1 MTFQTTFRKMTTLAA
16 LTLSLLSATSPAALA
31 RSPSGQEVVAFHVPW
46 DPASAPDLAAHKD
59 RIDVF
64 APQWVALVAADG
76 TLRVTP
82 DPAAQAVLKAAP
94 GVAVMP
100 VLSNTHDGI
109 WDTAAASAML
119 ASPGARAK
127 VIARLTALAKARGW
141 AGYVF
146 DFENLTPA
154 GVAAYPGFVAQARK
168 ALGPQG
174 RKTWVTA
181 FLSADPDTV
190 IKPLAAASDRLVLM
204 AYDECWST
212 STPGPVAGEDWLEAV
227 LPVKLAGIDPG
238 KAMLAVG
245 TYGYDWPVGK
255 PATVTGVA
263 AAQALA
269 ASKGVA
275 VAHDPASANAVFR
288 YQDKGQ
294 KHTVWMTDAHVWAYE
309 LAAARAAGLKGL
321 AVWRLG
327 LEDPAIWSTP
337 AAAAPYGIG
346 NPPAKLPRCFLLGSP
361 WAKDAPQ

>member
-1 MTFQTTFRKMTTLAA
+1 MTLRRLATILFAVAAA
-16 LTLSLLSATSPAALA
+16 LGAPFTSAWA
-31 RSPSGQEVVAFHVPW
+31 RAPSGAEVVAFHVPW

-64 APQWVALVAADG
+64 APQWVALIAADG
-76 TLRVTP
+76 TLRLMP
-82 DPAAQAVLKAAP
+82 DPAAQSVLKTAP

-100 VLSNTHDGI
+100 VVSNAHDSI
-109 WDTAAASAML
+109 WDTASASAML
-119 ASPGARAK
+119 ASPAARAK
-127 VIARLTALAKARGW
+127 VIARLTTLAKARGW

-168 ALGPQG
+168 ALGGQG
-174 RKTWVTA
+174 RKAWVTA
-181 FLSADPDTV
+181 FLSADPSV
-190 IKPLAAASDRLVLM
+190 LQPLSKASDRLVLM

-212 STPGPVAGEDWLEAV
+212 STPGPVAGEDWLEQL
-227 LPVKLAGIDPG
+227 LPAKLAGLDAG

-245 TYGYDWPVGK
+245 TYGYDWPIGK

-263 AAQALA
+263 PAQALA
-269 ASKGVA
+269 ASKGA
-275 VAHDPASANAVFR
+275 AITHDPASANAVYR
-288 YQDKGQ
+288 YTDKGQ

-309 LAAARAAGLKGL
+309 LAAAKAAGLKGL
-321 AVWRLG
+321 AIWRLG
-327 LEDPAIWSTP
+327 LEDPAIWTTP

-361 WAKDAPQ
+361 WAKAAPQ

>member
-1 MTFQTTFRKMTTLAA
+1 MTLRRTLATALAA
-16 LTLSLLSATSPAALA
+16 LAAAVASLTPAFA
-31 RSPSGQEVVAFHVPW
+31 RAPSGQEVVAFHVPW
-46 DPASAPDLAAHKD
+46 DAGSAPDLAAHKD

-76 TLRVTP
+76 TLRITL

-100 VLSNTHDGI
+100 VVSNAHDSI
-109 WDTAAASAML
+109 WDTASASAML
-119 ASPGARAK
+119 TSPAARSK
-127 VIARLTALAKARGW
+127 VIARLAALAKARGW

-154 GVAAYPGFVAQARK
+154 GIAAYPAFVAQARK
-168 ALGPQG
+168 ALAADG
-174 RKTWVTA
+174 RRAWVTA
-181 FLSADPDTV
+181 FLSADPATV
-190 IKPLAAASDRLVLM
+190 LQPLSKASDRLVLM

-212 STPGPVAGEDWLEAV
+212 STPGPVAGEDWLEQI
-227 LPVKLAGIDPG
+227 LPAKLAGLDAS

-245 TYGYDWPVGK
+245 TYGYDWPIGK

-263 AAQALA
+263 AAQGLA
-269 ASKGVA
+269 AAKGVA
-275 VAHDPASANAVFR
+275 IAHDPASGNAVFR
-288 YQDKGQ
+288 YVDKGQ
-294 KHTVWMTDAHVWAYE
+294 KHTVWMTDAHTWSYE

-321 AVWRLG
+321 AIWRLG
-327 LEDPAIWSTP
+327 LEDPAIWTTP